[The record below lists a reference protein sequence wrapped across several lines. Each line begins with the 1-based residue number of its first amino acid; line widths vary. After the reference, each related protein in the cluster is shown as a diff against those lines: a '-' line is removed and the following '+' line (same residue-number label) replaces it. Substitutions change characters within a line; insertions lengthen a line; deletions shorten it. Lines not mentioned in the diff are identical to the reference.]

1 MKHIKKE
8 EKKSSLGIYISRWN
22 ALGGIESFVNNVAKR
37 MSKHYEV
44 TVLFEWC
51 ESNDILIKGS
61 DFFNLRLL
69 DKTKIYNFDYFI
81 CSTAWGLS
89 PYDFINAKK
98 YIQVVHADYRHV
110 IENWNFKYSKHK
122 KTTHHVCVGQVVK
135 EGFEEVT
142 GLKCDEIIYNL
153 LDNKIKLEKKPKN
166 KKLNLITCSRLSGEK
181 GFKRMLQF
189 AEILKQNKVDYIW
202 NVYGAINTSYQRQI
216 VNTFKDHKEVIFNG
230 VTRESFK
237 EINKADYLVQLSD
250 TEGFAY
256 SVYEAMQVKTPC
268 IITPFAS
275 GNEQITHGVNGYIV
289 PFDMKEINLKEI
301 LNNIPVVPE
310 FEELGKESDWIK
322 LLES

>member
-1 MKHIKKE
+1 MKK
-8 EKKSSLGIYISRWN
+8 SLGIYISNWN
-22 ALGGIESFVNNVAKR
+22 ELGGVESFIQNYCKR
-37 MSKHYEV
+37 MNRHYKITLLFDWVENNNL
-44 TVLFEWC
+44 LFEY
-51 ESNDILIKGS
+51 SDYVDIIKI
-61 DFFNLRLL
+61 
-69 DKTKIYNFDYFI
+69 DKSKNYSFDYFI
-81 CSTAWGLS
+81 NSTAWGFS
-89 PYDFINAKK
+89 PYDKIEAKK
-98 YIQVVHADYRHV
+98 VIQVVHADYRHV
-110 IENWNFKYSKHK
+110 IQNWNFKYVKHK
-122 KTTHHVCVGQVVK
+122 KTTHHICVGQVVK

-142 GLKCDEIIYNL
+142 GLKCDQIIYNL
-153 LDNKIKLEKKPKN
+153 LDNEIKLDAKPKN
-166 KKLNLITCSRLSGEK
+166 KVLNLITCSRLSGEK

-189 AEILKQNKVDYIW
+189 AELLKKNKVNYVW
-202 NVYGAINTSYQRQI
+202 NVYGAINTSYQKQI
-216 VNTFKDHKEVIFNG
+216 VNTFKDHKEVVFHG

-310 FEELGKESDWIK
+310 FEELGKEEDWIK

>member
-1 MKHIKKE
+1 MKK
-8 EKKSSLGIYISRWN
+8 SLGIYISRWN
-22 ALGGIESFVNNVAKR
+22 ALGGVESFVNNVAKR
-37 MSKHYEV
+37 MSKHYDV

-61 DFFNLRLL
+61 DFYNVIKL
-69 DKTKIYNFDYFI
+69 DKTKKYYFDYFI

-89 PYDFINAKK
+89 PYDLIEAQKQ
-98 YIQVVHADYRHV
+98 IQVVHADYRHV
-110 IENWNFKYSKHK
+110 IENWNFKYIKHR

-135 EGFEEVT
+135 EGFEEVA
-142 GLKCDEIIYNL
+142 GLKCDAIIYNL
-153 LDNKIKLEKKPKN
+153 LDNEIKLDPKKKN
-166 KKLNLITCSRLSGEK
+166 KVLSLVTCSRLSGEK

-189 AEILKQNKVDYIW
+189 SELLKQNKVDYIW
-202 NVYGAINTSYQRQI
+202 NVYGAISTGYQRQI
-216 VNTFKDHKEVIFNG
+216 VNTFKDHKEVIFHG

-275 GNEQITHGVNGYIV
+275 GNEQIAHGVNGYII

-301 LNNIPVVPE
+301 LNKIPVVPE
-310 FEELGKESDWIK
+310 FEELGKEEDWIK

>member
-1 MKHIKKE
+1 MKK
-8 EKKSSLGIYISRWN
+8 SLGIYISNWN
-22 ALGGIESFVNNVAKR
+22 VLGGVESFIQNFCKR
-37 MSKHYEV
+37 MNKHYKISLLFDWVENNNL
-44 TVLFEWC
+44 LFEY
-51 ESNDILIKGS
+51 SNYVDIIKI
-61 DFFNLRLL
+61 
-69 DKTKIYNFDYFI
+69 DKSKIYSFDYFI
-81 CSTAWGLS
+81 NSTAWGFS
-89 PYDFINAKK
+89 PFDNIESKK
-98 YIQVVHADYRHV
+98 VIQVVHADYRHV
-110 IENWNFKYSKHK
+110 IQNWNFKYIKHN

-142 GLKCDEIIYNL
+142 KLKCDKIIYNL
-153 LDNKIKLEKKPKN
+153 LDNQIKLDPKPKN
-166 KKLNLITCSRLSGEK
+166 KILNLITCSRLSGEK

-189 AEILKQNKVDYIW
+189 AEILKENKVEYIW
-202 NVYGAINTSYQRQI
+202 NVYGAIKTSYQQQI
-216 VNTFKDHKEVIFNG
+216 VNTFKDHKEVVFHG

-310 FEELGKESDWIK
+310 FEELGKEEDWIK